1 MEICIDS
8 IASAK
13 NAIKG
18 GASRLEACSALSED
32 GLTPTPGLIRFIKN
46 FSKVPV
52 HAMIRIRA
60 GNFVYTEEE
69 KEAMLYDLQIL
80 DSVGAD
86 GFVFGALNPD
96 FTVDED
102 ICREVIKAA
111 KCKPV
116 TFHRAFD
123 EVKNPLAALEKVISL
138 GFSRVLTSGQ
148 KNTAPEGLE
157 MITELVKAA
166 GDRIVVMPGS
176 GITPD
181 NILLIKDATRAREF
195 HASAKIRVD
204 LDDKLNSTHDWF
216 AVAENL
222 LKDEEPVWQEEAYTE
237 FGKWMD
243 GWETRRRRSAG
254 HDWAIIALG
263 HRSIVKGFYVD
274 TGYFTGNHA
283 PRFSIQAARL
293 AENEISSFPIRNS
306 QLGNAASMEARMQIA
321 RLKSENWTTIV
332 PQTELQP
339 GYEATRRQNF
349 NSTSTE
355 QWTHLRLNLFPDGGI
370 ARLRAYGL
378 IIPQFKPREFAV
390 RIDLVAQQNGG
401 VCEEYSNAHYGH
413 PRNLINEW
421 AIFRLGYVGT
431 VDTIEVDTAHFRGN
445 FPDSVKVEGTLAPDV
460 TSKSLNWKTILPTQ
474 KLSPNRSH
482 VYTSITWPGP
492 VSHIRII
499 ISPDGGISRFRFWG
513 HPENEN
519 FKDN

>member
-1 MEICIDS
+1 M
-8 IASAK
+8 SANK
-13 NAIKG
+13 F
-18 GASRLEACSALSED
+18 EFSE
-32 GLTPTPGLIRFIKN
+32 L
-46 FSKVPV
+46 
-52 HAMIRIRA
+52 
-60 GNFVYTEEE
+60 
-69 KEAMLYDLQIL
+69 
-80 DSVGAD
+80 
-86 GFVFGALNPD
+86 
-96 FTVDED
+96 
-102 ICREVIKAA
+102 
-111 KCKPV
+111 
-116 TFHRAFD
+116 
-123 EVKNPLAALEKVISL
+123 
-138 GFSRVLTSGQ
+138 
-148 KNTAPEGLE
+148 
-157 MITELVKAA
+157 TELISESNGGK
-166 GDRIVVMPGS
+166 I
-176 GITPD
+176 IF
-181 NILLIKDATRAREF
+181 AT
-195 HASAKIRVD
+195 D
-204 LDDKLNSTHDWF
+204 DWF

-222 LKDEEPVWQEEAYTE
+222 LKDEEPVWQEDAYTE

-263 HRSIVKGFYVD
+263 HRSIIKGFYVD

-306 QLGNAASMEARMQIA
+306 QMGTAASKEARMQIA

-349 NSTSTE
+349 HSTSTE

-378 IIPQFKPREFAV
+378 IIPQKPREFAE

-413 PRNLINEW
+413 PRNLIKSGNSSSMKDGWETARRLDRPPIIQIDDSGILQFSGSEW

-431 VDTIEVDTAHFRGN
+431 VDTIEVDTAYFRGN

-460 TSKSLNWKTILPTQ
+460 ANKILNWKIILPTQ
-474 KLSPNRSH
+474 KLSPNRLH
-482 VYTSITWPGP
+482 IYTNITWPGP

-499 ISPDGGISRFRFWG
+499 INPDGGISRFRFWG

-519 FKDN
+519 FQVN

>member
-1 MEICIDS
+1 M
-8 IASAK
+8 SANK
-13 NAIKG
+13 FKF
-18 GASRLEACSALSED
+18 SE
-32 GLTPTPGLIRFIKN
+32 L
-46 FSKVPV
+46 
-52 HAMIRIRA
+52 
-60 GNFVYTEEE
+60 
-69 KEAMLYDLQIL
+69 
-80 DSVGAD
+80 
-86 GFVFGALNPD
+86 
-96 FTVDED
+96 
-102 ICREVIKAA
+102 
-111 KCKPV
+111 
-116 TFHRAFD
+116 
-123 EVKNPLAALEKVISL
+123 
-138 GFSRVLTSGQ
+138 
-148 KNTAPEGLE
+148 
-157 MITELVKAA
+157 TELISESNGGK
-166 GDRIVVMPGS
+166 I
-176 GITPD
+176 IF
-181 NILLIKDATRAREF
+181 AT
-195 HASAKIRVD
+195 D
-204 LDDKLNSTHDWF
+204 DWF

-306 QLGNAASMEARMQIA
+306 QLGTAASMEARMQIS

-413 PRNLINEW
+413 PRNLIKSGNSSSMKDGWETARRLDRPPIIQIDDSGILQFSGSEW

-474 KLSPNRSH
+474 KLSPNRLH